1 MNEDRKGY
9 AEESRAWEKE
19 RVEKEYIRLDKQFS
33 EKHSWLK
40 NKLKWLNKEPRAA
53 FFYFFYLALYG
64 ENTIDKCAQKV
75 AKSFVDPFS
84 AEALGIVKFDLTI
97 SEKPSVHQGDG
108 VASLGVMT
116 SDFNLDVPENKPDAE
131 TSEPQNSLLLL
142 ASDKQETLEGDLDEL
157 IRILQPS
164 TLKNKPANGVFFPN
178 FVAHVKGVEN
188 IIRFVTNTFLYLD
201 AKNIASLTT
210 KINDAWSKVYADFP
224 EVFSWMDIKNEEQ
237 CVWVWETM
245 KNKGVSP
252 PLNPLNNYQR
262 WYFICATFD
271 FWNGWTNAQ
280 LEELK
285 RSRKKVSQQFLVL
298 TESPTAPQKHKAVLM
313 DELEKAW
320 GQQLRRKKSKTGVD
334 ALKLPTKSKKQ
345 LFKLSN
351 HYGVSETEIMVNL
364 LEHKYS
370 EIIKSD
376 KG

>member
-84 AEALGIVKFDLTI
+84 AEALGTVKFDLTI

-188 IIRFVTNTFLYLD
+188 I
-201 AKNIASLTT
+201 
-210 KINDAWSKVYADFP
+210 
-224 EVFSWMDIKNEEQ
+224 
-237 CVWVWETM
+237 
-245 KNKGVSP
+245 
-252 PLNPLNNYQR
+252 
-262 WYFICATFD
+262 
-271 FWNGWTNAQ
+271 
-280 LEELK
+280 
-285 RSRKKVSQQFLVL
+285 
-298 TESPTAPQKHKAVLM
+298 
-313 DELEKAW
+313 
-320 GQQLRRKKSKTGVD
+320 
-334 ALKLPTKSKKQ
+334 
-345 LFKLSN
+345 
-351 HYGVSETEIMVNL
+351 
-364 LEHKYS
+364 
-370 EIIKSD
+370 
-376 KG
+376 